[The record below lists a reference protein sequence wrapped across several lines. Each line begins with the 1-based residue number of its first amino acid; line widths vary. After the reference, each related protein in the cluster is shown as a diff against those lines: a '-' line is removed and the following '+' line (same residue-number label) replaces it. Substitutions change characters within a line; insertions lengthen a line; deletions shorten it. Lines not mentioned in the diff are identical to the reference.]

1 VCGVA
6 VVMVSAMFTPAAAAP
21 AGPVS
26 LSSFRQALELPRT
39 ALSNK
44 PPIRAQAVVTFTDY
58 DYNLIFLH
66 DFSAGIFLYRHT
78 TPTRLA
84 VGDWIEVEGVASPG
98 LYANIVDRAQ
108 IRVLGRTNRPPARP
122 MSIAALRLRA
132 PVGEVVSVAGVVQR
146 LKQRDN
152 HLTLYVADG
161 EGICPITFPWF
172 AGYERLNLLDARVE
186 VTGVA
191 AASFKNDLLTGFEL
205 HANTLA
211 DIRILEP
218 APSDPF
224 ARRPTPI
231 SELLDYSPQHA
242 WEHRVHVSGV
252 VTLHWS
258 NRLAALRD
266 AGGTLWIEEPVGSG
280 WHRGDRV
287 SAVGFLLPAS
297 SGPRMKN
304 AELRKV
310 GPGTPA
316 TSVPFEWRNRSLLQN
331 HLVQLT
337 ARITDWQTNS
347 AGRIA
352 ADLETQEGRLV
363 AELPSS
369 TWPSLP
375 AASPAGAVVSATGVL
390 RMSRVDGRDE
400 GRPILYVQE
409 AGAWNLLQPA
419 PSSPAGI
426 FPIAIGGGVVVGAA
440 LVICFLQRRACQQR
454 ELRARGQFE
463 EMQQALA
470 RSQRERE
477 VVSRELHDNI
487 LQSIYSVGLG
497 LDEVRRTCEQQPH
510 GVAERITVA
519 INSLNGLIRD
529 LRSFLTGLEPK
540 GIGGAELK
548 GALKSVLLAAGPD
561 EEARFSIQIEPSAA
575 HTLSR
580 VQATEI
586 FNIAREAISN
596 CLRHARAA
604 NASVTLHAH
613 ARGIRLV
620 VADDGVGF
628 DLAMTKDASMGF
640 RNMRN
645 RASVL
650 GATLDIDSAPG
661 QGTTVNLDIP
671 NSAHD
676 SH

>member
-1 VCGVA
+1 
-6 VVMVSAMFTPAAAAP
+6 
-21 AGPVS
+21 
-26 LSSFRQALELPRT
+26 
-39 ALSNK
+39 
-44 PPIRAQAVVTFTDY
+44 
-58 DYNLIFLH
+58 
-66 DFSAGIFLYRHT
+66 
-78 TPTRLA
+78 
-84 VGDWIEVEGVASPG
+84 
-98 LYANIVDRAQ
+98 
-108 IRVLGRTNRPPARP
+108 
-122 MSIAALRLRA
+122 
-132 PVGEVVSVAGVVQR
+132 
-146 LKQRDN
+146 
-152 HLTLYVADG
+152 
-161 EGICPITFPWF
+161 
-172 AGYERLNLLDARVE
+172 
-186 VTGVA
+186 
-191 AASFKNDLLTGFEL
+191 
-205 HANTLA
+205 
-211 DIRILEP
+211 
-218 APSDPF
+218 
-224 ARRPTPI
+224 
-231 SELLDYSPQHA
+231 
-242 WEHRVHVSGV
+242 
-252 VTLHWS
+252 
-258 NRLAALRD
+258 
-266 AGGTLWIEEPVGSG
+266 
-280 WHRGDRV
+280 
-287 SAVGFLLPAS
+287 
-297 SGPRMKN
+297 MKN
-304 AELRKV
+304 AELRKA
-310 GPGTPA
+310 GPGTPT

-337 ARITDWQTNS
+337 ARITDWETNS
-347 AGRIA
+347 GGRIA

-390 RMSRVDGRDE
+390 RMSRLDGRDE
-400 GRPILYVQE
+400 GRPILYVHD
-409 AGAWNLLQPA
+409 AADWTLLQPA
-419 PSSPAGI
+419 PSSPSGL
-426 FPIAIGGGVVVGAA
+426 FPIAIGCGVLVGAA

-497 LDEVRRTCEQQPH
+497 LDEVRRTCALQPH
-510 GVAERITVA
+510 GVEGRITVA
-519 INSLNGLIRD
+519 INSLNALIRD

-620 VADDGVGF
+620 VTDDGVGF
-628 DLAMTKDASMGF
+628 DLAKTKDASMGF

-645 RASVL
+645 RASAL
-650 GATLDIDSAPG
+650 GATLDIVSAPG

-676 SH
+676 NH